1 MPICVF
7 DILADGTAS
16 IPTDTHLTGNGRF
29 RWWHYDMTDP
39 EFATWIRAHLPPIP
53 AGALLQ
59 TETRPRCDV
68 FKDGLILNL
77 RGINM
82 NKDAVADEMISLRLW
97 VAEDVVITVRRR
109 KVFAVDAI
117 REACEQGNPPAN
129 AAVFLEWL
137 VDGLTKR
144 VENHIDTIE
153 ELTDFYETDLENPAT
168 LPPRDLP
175 VTRRSII
182 RLRRYLEPQRHALSK
197 LAAINL
203 PIVPEPNA
211 LQLREIANRSTIT
224 VEELDELRDRLT
236 SIQDEHDTN
245 VAQRQARH
253 SYVLSVAAAL
263 FLPLSFITGLFGVN
277 LAGIV
282 GADHPQAFTILCLGM
297 LGLGVTMIAL
307 LRWVRWI

>member
-1 MPICVF
+1 
-7 DILADGTAS
+7 
-16 IPTDTHLTGNGRF
+16 
-29 RWWHYDMTDP
+29 MTDP
-39 EFATWIRAHLPPIP
+39 EFAGWVTSHLPPIP

-59 TETRPRCDV
+59 AETRPRCDTYN
-68 FKDGLILNL
+68 DGLMLNL

-97 VAEDVVITVRRR
+97 VADDVLITVRRR

-117 REACEQGNPPAN
+117 RAACEAGNAPKDPAT
-129 AAVFLEWL
+129 FLEWL
-137 VDGLTKR
+137 VDGLTTR

-153 ELTDFYETDLENPAT
+153 QLTDFYETDLEDTDT

-182 RLRRYLEPQRHALSK
+182 RLRRYLEPQRHALAK

-203 PIVPEPNA
+203 PIMPEPNA
-211 LQLREIANRSTIT
+211 MQLREIANRSTIA

-236 SIQDEHDTN
+236 SIQGEHDN
-245 VAQRQARH
+245 HVAQRQARH

-277 LAGIV
+277 LAGMI
-282 GADHPQAFTILCLGM
+282 GADHPHAFAILCLSM
-297 LGLGVTMIAL
+297 LGLSVAMVAI
-307 LRWVRWI
+307 LRWIRWI